1 MHEASLASD
10 LVRQVQNAA
19 QAEGVV
25 KVLAVRLKTGRL
37 SHISEE
43 HLREHFA
50 QAARGTVAQ
59 GARLVMV
66 PMNEG
71 IGPEAQSLVLDSLEV
86 EG

>member
-10 LVRQVQNAA
+10 LVRQVQNVA
-19 QAEGVV
+19 QAQNVYR
-25 KVLAVRLKTGRL
+25 VLAVRLKVGPL

-50 QAARGTVAQ
+50 LASRGTVAH
-59 GARLVMV
+59 GARLVMET
-66 PMNEG
+66 MSG
-71 IGPEAQSLVLDSLEV
+71 AMGSEAQSLVLDSLEV